1 MKCINCWSFMATTHH
16 ELLECKHATMLSL
29 RKKSQVDNFFWCA
42 TQCKN
47 NVYSQDSAYVT
58 VLFKFAKLNLNL
70 NWKEVL
76 LFKFTNGLARMRM
89 NGKFDPHPISDHT
102 IRLIVSL
109 TCLRQ
114 ARTALFVHNQSAPVK
129 RALQCDGCH
138 LWMSSDVI

>member
-1 MKCINCWSFMATTHH
+1 
-16 ELLECKHATMLSL
+16 
-29 RKKSQVDNFFWCA
+29 
-42 TQCKN
+42 
-47 NVYSQDSAYVT
+47 
-58 VLFKFAKLNLNL
+58 
-70 NWKEVL
+70 
-76 LFKFTNGLARMRM
+76 M
-89 NGKFDPHPISDHT
+89 NGKFDPICVYKRRERVHLTHPISDHT